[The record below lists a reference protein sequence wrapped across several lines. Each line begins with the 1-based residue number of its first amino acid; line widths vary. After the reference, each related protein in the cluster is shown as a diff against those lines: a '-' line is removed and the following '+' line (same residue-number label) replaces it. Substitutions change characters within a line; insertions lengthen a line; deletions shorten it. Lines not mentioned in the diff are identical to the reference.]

1 MPMKRVRTMID
12 WLIDP
17 LRDDG
22 FRRAMLDVL
31 AVSIVAGVVGTF
43 IVLRGTAFLGDAL
56 AHAVFPGIVIA
67 FLIGSSL
74 LIGAL
79 IAGVVTTLLIAGLTA
94 NRRVPSDTAIGVIFT
109 GAFALGVVLI
119 SEETIEGEELEHILF
134 GDPLNATWNDVT
146 LTLAIGAAVVASV
159 IVLRRLFVAGSF
171 DPSGARA
178 MGLHTVMLDMLLLG
192 FTALTVVIAFKA
204 VGNILVIALLV
215 TPAATA
221 RLFVDRLLHMMA
233 GSVAAACMASV
244 VGLYI
249 GHHGDVSP
257 GGAIVL
263 VSTAGF
269 ALAWLFAPRHGV
281 LSQSF
286 PWERARLR
294 SEPAEA
300 VAEVI
305 IESRR
310 IQEPHAG

>member
-1 MPMKRVRTMID
+1 MID
-12 WLIDP
+12 GIIDP
-17 LRDDG
+17 LRDEG
-22 FRRAMLDVL
+22 FVRALLDVL
-31 AVSIVAGVVGTF
+31 AVSMVAGVVGTF

-67 FLIGSSL
+67 FLIGSNL
-74 LIGAL
+74 LVGAL
-79 IAGVVTTLLIAGLTA
+79 IAGIITTVLIAALTA
-94 NRRVPSDTAIGVIFT
+94 NPRVPSDTAIGVIFT

-119 SEETIEGEELEHILF
+119 SDGAVEAEELEHILF
-134 GDPLNATWNDVT
+134 GDPLNATWGDVA
-146 LTLAIGAAVVASV
+146 LTMSIGAGVVVAML
-159 IVLRRLFVAGSF
+159 VLRRLFIAGSF
-171 DPSGARA
+171 DPAGARA
-178 MGLHTVMLDMLLLG
+178 MGLNALGLDMLLLA

-221 RLFVDRLLHMMA
+221 RLFVDRLLPMMA
-233 GSVAAACMASV
+233 GAVAAAFAASIA
-244 VGLYI
+244 GLYI
-249 GHHGDVSP
+249 GYHADVSP

-269 ALAWLFAPRHGV
+269 AAAWLFAPAHGV
-281 LSQSF
+281 LARAM

-294 SEPAEA
+294 HEPAEA

>member
-1 MPMKRVRTMID
+1 MID
-12 WLIDP
+12 WLVDP

-22 FRRAMLDVL
+22 FRRALIDVL
-31 AVSIVAGVVGTF
+31 VVSAAAGVVGTF

-67 FLIGSSL
+67 FLIGTSL
-74 LIGAL
+74 LAGAL

-94 NRRVPSDTAIGVIFT
+94 NRRVSSDSAIGVIFT

-134 GDPLNATWNDVT
+134 GDPLNATWNDVA
-146 LTLAIGAAVVASV
+146 LTVAIGAVVVTAVL
-159 IVLRRLFVAGSF
+159 VLRRLFIAGSF
-171 DPSGARA
+171 DRSGARA
-178 MGLHTVMLDMLLLG
+178 MGLHTLLLDMFLLG

-221 RLFVDRLLHMMA
+221 RLFVDRLMPMMA
-233 GSVAAACMASV
+233 GAVATACGASV

-249 GHHGDVSP
+249 GYHGELSP

-269 ALAWLFAPRHGV
+269 ALSWLFAPRHGV
-281 LSQSF
+281 LSQAL
-286 PWERARLR
+286 PWERARVR
-294 SEPAEA
+294 REPAEA
-300 VAEVI
+300 VADVI

-310 IQEPHAG
+310 IREPHAR

>member
-1 MPMKRVRTMID
+1 MID
-12 WLIDP
+12 WIADP
-17 LRDDG
+17 LRDEH
-22 FRRAMLDVL
+22 FVRAALDVL
-31 AVSIVAGVVGTF
+31 AVSIIAGVVGTF

-67 FLIGSSL
+67 FLLGSSL
-74 LIGAL
+74 LVGAL
-79 IAGVVTTLLIAGLTA
+79 VAGIITTLLIAGLTA

-109 GAFALGVVLI
+109 GAFAFGVVLI
-119 SEETIEGEELEHILF
+119 SEETLEGEELEHILF

-146 LTLAIGAAVVASV
+146 LTLAIGAAVVTAV
-159 IVLRRLFVAGSF
+159 LVLRRLFIAGSF

-178 MGLHTVMLDMLLLG
+178 MGLHTVLLDMLLLG
-192 FTALTVVIAFKA
+192 FTALTVVVAFKA

-221 RLFVDRLLHMMA
+221 RLFVDRLMPMMGGA
-233 GSVAAACMASV
+233 VVAACAASI

-249 GHHGDVSP
+249 GYHADVSP

-269 ALAWLFAPRHGV
+269 AAAWLFAPRHGV
-281 LSQSF
+281 LARAM
-286 PWERARLR
+286 PWQRARVR
-294 SEPAEA
+294 REPAEA

-310 IQEPHAG
+310 IQEPHAP